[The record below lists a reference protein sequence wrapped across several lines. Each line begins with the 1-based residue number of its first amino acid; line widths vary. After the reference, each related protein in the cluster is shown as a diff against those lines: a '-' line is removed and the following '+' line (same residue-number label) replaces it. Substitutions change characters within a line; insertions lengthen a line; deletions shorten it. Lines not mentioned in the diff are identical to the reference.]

1 MGGLAIASKAVADV
15 YIAPMPQHTESRFV
29 PYNADLMFAIVAD
42 VERYPE
48 FLPWVVSLRVLSRAK
63 DGDAEILI
71 AEMQV
76 GFQVL
81 RERYTSRIVADPK
94 TRRVDVR
101 QVQGVFR
108 ELENCWRFTPDGKGC
123 RIDFDVRFEFKS
135 RLLSAIAGSAMSLAV
150 STMTHAFEERA
161 GKLAKT
167 VSAKA

>member
-1 MGGLAIASKAVADV
+1 
-15 YIAPMPQHTESRFV
+15 MPQHSESRFV

-63 DGDAEILI
+63 DGGAEILI

-108 ELENCWRFTPDGKGC
+108 ELENCWRFTPEGKGC

-161 GKLAKT
+161 GKLARAS
-167 VSAKA
+167 VAKA